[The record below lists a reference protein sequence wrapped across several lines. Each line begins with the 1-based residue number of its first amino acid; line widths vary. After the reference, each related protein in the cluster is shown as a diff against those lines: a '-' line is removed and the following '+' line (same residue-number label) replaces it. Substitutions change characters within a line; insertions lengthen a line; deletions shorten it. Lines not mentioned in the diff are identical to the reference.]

1 MHPLVNFCHML
12 IVVMYTLLFSRH
24 TEDMIVTPFAQVSH
38 VTFYVF
44 REREKEREIERL
56 KWI

>member
-1 MHPLVNFCHML
+1 ML